1 MPRAGSFS
9 YPSRDLDDCIG
20 YLRRARESLRIR
32 SMTRDGFAQ
41 ATGLTAS
48 GGGFGKLVGAM
59 ADYGL
64 VETGRNQISSTELGE
79 QILYGTRDEQREARE
94 KSVVGVR
101 LFAEIYGK
109 FGREPT
115 NDQLRIFLKERTGV
129 DIVAAKSIAEEI
141 GKLLRNNSVHVS
153 VGSSSRTSAEAATIP
168 ELPSEVVARLEMAD
182 YGILNIR
189 DEISMDL
196 AIRLLAQV
204 KKSRGWSESADSSA
218 SADPIRTNS
227 ARNE

>member
-9 YPSRDLDDCIG
+9 YPSRDLDDCVG
-20 YLRRARESLRIR
+20 YLRRARESLGSR

-41 ATGLTAS
+41 AIGLAAS

-59 ADYGL
+59 TDYGL

-94 KSVVGVR
+94 KSVLGVR

-115 NDQLRIFLKERTGV
+115 DDQLRIFLKERTGV
-129 DIVAAKSIAEEI
+129 DIVAAKTIAEEI

-153 VGSSSRTSAEAATIP
+153 AGTSSRTPAEAAAIP

-204 KKSRGWSESADSSA
+204 KKSKGWSGSEASSA
-218 SADPIRTNS
+218 PEDPIRKKS
-227 ARNE
+227 ARNQ